1 MDRIECL
8 VFETAE
14 KSGLVVKYQITA
26 FECSM
31 YDFGNSKSD
40 SDLQYDRSFKELSGA
55 VQCSQCSVYLVLC
68 SLGIEITRY
77 S

>member
-14 KSGLVVKYQITA
+14 KSGLIVKYQNTA

-40 SDLQYDRSFKELSGA
+40 SDL
-55 VQCSQCSVYLVLC
+55 
-68 SLGIEITRY
+68 
-77 S
+77 